1 VVRCIHVHHTSENIW
16 GSLHRKCDVVN
27 DEDHE
32 LIMKWWETTIVVSP
46 NQKDVKRQ
54 RIAPKTFKQQVTHY
68 LQES

>member
-1 VVRCIHVHHTSENIW
+1 M
-16 GSLHRKCDVVN
+16 N

>member
-1 VVRCIHVHHTSENIW
+1 M
-16 GSLHRKCDVVN
+16 N

-32 LIMKWWETTIVVSP
+32 LIMKWWEITIVVSP
-46 NQKDVKRQ
+46 NQNDVKRQ